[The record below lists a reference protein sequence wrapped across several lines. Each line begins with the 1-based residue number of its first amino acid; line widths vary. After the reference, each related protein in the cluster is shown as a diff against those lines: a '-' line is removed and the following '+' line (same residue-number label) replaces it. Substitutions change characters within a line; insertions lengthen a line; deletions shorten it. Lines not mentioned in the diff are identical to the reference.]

1 MLNKAIL
8 MGRLARDPELRYTQ
22 SNAPVCS
29 FRIAVD
35 RDRKNPAG
43 EKQTDFF
50 DCVTWYKQAE
60 FTSQWFRKGMLVI
73 VVGRIQMRPWTD
85 RNGVERLAVE
95 IQCDEVMFGE
105 TKKAREAGGG
115 AAPSAPRAAGSN
127 FNVPD
132 IPGDDFV
139 EPDEDDNEVPF

>member
-22 SNAPVCS
+22 NNVPVCS

-35 RDRKNPAG
+35 RDRKSTTG

-50 DCVTWYKQAE
+50 DCVSWYRQAE
-60 FTSQWFRKGMLVI
+60 FASQWFRKGMLVI
-73 VVGRIQMRPWTD
+73 VAGRIQLRLWTD

-95 IQCDEVMFGE
+95 IHCDDVMFGE
-105 TKKAREAGGG
+105 TKKAREAGG
-115 AAPSAPRAAGSN
+115 AAASSAPRAAGSN
-127 FNVPD
+127 FNVPNVS
-132 IPGDDFV
+132 GNDF
-139 EPDEDDNEVPF
+139 EKPDEDDDDVPF